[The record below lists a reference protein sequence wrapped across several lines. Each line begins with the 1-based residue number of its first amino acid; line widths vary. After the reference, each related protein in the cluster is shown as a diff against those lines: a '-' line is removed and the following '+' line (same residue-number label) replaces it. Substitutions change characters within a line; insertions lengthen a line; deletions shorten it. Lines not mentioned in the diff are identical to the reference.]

1 LTDRLEMDNNN
12 EYFKVIVKFLNIVD
26 IIPLEEDF

>member
-1 LTDRLEMDNNN
+1 MLEMDNNN

>member
-1 LTDRLEMDNNN
+1 MLEIDNNN

>member
-1 LTDRLEMDNNN
+1 MLKMDNNN

>member
-1 LTDRLEMDNNN
+1 MDNNN

-26 IIPLEEDF
+26 IIPLKEDFECQIS